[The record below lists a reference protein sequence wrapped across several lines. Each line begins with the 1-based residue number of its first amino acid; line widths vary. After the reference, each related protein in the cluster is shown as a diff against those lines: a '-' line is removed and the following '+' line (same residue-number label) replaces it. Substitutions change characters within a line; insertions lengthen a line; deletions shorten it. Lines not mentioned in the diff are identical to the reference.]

1 MSAKSYKKKHS
12 TKTSIDIFFE
22 KRPYASIL
30 LSGLLSAAGL
40 LIIYACIGI
49 FPFGDKSVAN
59 VDMVHQYIPF
69 YASLKNAVFGGHGLS
84 YSQSLG
90 MGGSYWGLIGYYLTS
105 PFAAAAGSAETISAY
120 RFSHFATLCRH
131 SCCSISVQSSGA
143 AVLCCCL

>member
-49 FPFGDKSVAN
+49 FPFGDKSVQA
-59 VDMVHQYIPF
+59 
-69 YASLKNAVFGGHGLS
+69 LAVVSHRNTCIGFFVKILFS
-84 YSQSLG
+84 
-90 MGGSYWGLIGYYLTS
+90 WGAKS
-105 PFAAAAGSAETISAY
+105 ENK
-120 RFSHFATLCRH
+120 
-131 SCCSISVQSSGA
+131 
-143 AVLCCCL
+143 